1 MNFTNFEN
9 KKPVKRNVDGL
20 FLLGGSLEARTP
32 DPLIKSQPSRRSQLY
47 KLLRNRLILL
57 GFPGFIA
64 SQLFAKNHRFSSL
77 VATFCLH
84 SFAVRSEN
92 STVLCH

>member
-1 MNFTNFEN
+1 MGIKKKNCFE
-9 KKPVKRNVDGL
+9 KQ
-20 FLLGGSLEARTP
+20 FSHSYGGSLEARTP

-64 SQLFAKNHRFSSL
+64 SQLFAKNHRFS
-77 VATFCLH
+77 
-84 SFAVRSEN
+84 
-92 STVLCH
+92 